1 MTLKNGLD
9 VDDMHLLTNLFGSGI
24 LETDAGRKLPTEY
37 SIQMYSTH
45 GTLRLAG
52 DLHFDSPAPQ
62 TLRMG
67 RKLAL
72 QLQTGESIILSLRE
86 LQQENFVAR
95 AEIHE
100 GLLTILYPGM
110 RLH

>member
-1 MTLKNGLD
+1 
-9 VDDMHLLTNLFGSGI
+9 
-24 LETDAGRKLPTEY
+24 
-37 SIQMYSTH
+37 
-45 GTLRLAG
+45 
-52 DLHFDSPAPQ
+52 
-62 TLRMG
+62 MG